1 MLSDVFFKHNYS
13 SGYDEPKDFFTEAL
27 IESST
32 FDLGLGFFSSSGIR
46 SLSYGFALFIA
57 NGGKMRVVM
66 NHILSQEDK
75 EVIERGQKHLVEDF
89 ESNILLDIK
98 KLVETLSKEDEQFFR
113 CLSYLIS
120 INRIEFVATI
130 STKGGLGHDKY
141 GIFKDENGNKV
152 AFIGSANFS
161 QSALELNGETITVFT
176 SPNDDKRIAEYQT
189 LFDQSWENDTP
200 HLIHI
205 PIEHVKTFI
214 REKFPETSL
223 TNLLEEGLN
232 LRENIEGDNNIPT
245 EYCKPVSRRILDKIE
260 SKEQEPRFPFP
271 EERQIQ
277 IDAYNAWIGNGKKG
291 IFAMATG
298 SGKTVTA
305 LNCIRKQYK
314 ENGYYKA
321 IIVVPTQAL
330 AIQWEH
336 ETKSFNFQNIVS
348 THSDKDW
355 KNILSRYITRS
366 LLDSTK
372 SIILITTYATF
383 NRNDIQS
390 FLKKV
395 RGAETFIY
403 VADEA
408 HNIGSQNSLKH
419 LPEMINW
426 RIGLSA
432 TPERIYDDL
441 GSEKLYEFFNSKP
454 PKYTYRYTMK
464 QAIEEGILCHYDY
477 YPIFIEL
484 TSSEMEEY
492 ERISDQL
499 RKYIDADTGKYKPD
513 AEKLLLKRKRIIHK
527 AENKKIAI
535 SDLLEELK
543 QKQKLDY
550 TFVFVPEGY
559 EPDYSINDSYNI
571 NQDDI
576 HIIDEYAQMFKEH
589 GYSYHKYISGLDDA
603 PNILQNFADGDIQ
616 ILLSMKCLDEGVD
629 IPRAEHAIFCSS
641 TGNPRQFVQRRGRV
655 LRKCKGKEKAKIWD
669 LIVTPPNILDE
680 SNSIERNLFF
690 NEAKRII
697 NFAALADNQI
707 DILYGKLLTYCE
719 ALRIN
724 LFDLLDREN
733 NNYKCKHSI
742 FRLDTH
748 VP

>member
-1 MLSDVFFKHNYS
+1 MLSDVHFKHSYT

-27 IESST
+27 IESCN

-57 NGGKMRVVM
+57 NGGKMWVVM
-66 NHILSQEDK
+66 NHILSKEDK
-75 EVIERGQKHLVEDF
+75 EVIENGQKHLIEDF
-89 ESNILLDIK
+89 EDNILCDIK
-98 KLVETLSKEDEQFFR
+98 KLIETLSKEDEQFFR

-120 INRIEFVATI
+120 VDRIKFLATV

-141 GIFKDENGNKV
+141 GIFKDEKGNKV

-161 QSALELNGETITVFT
+161 QSALELNGETITVFS
-176 SPNDDKRIAEYQT
+176 SPNDDNRIAEYQT

-214 REKFPETSL
+214 REKFPEAPL
-223 TNLLEEGLN
+223 TNLIEEGIN
-232 LRENIEGDNNIPT
+232 LRESIGMDNDVPQK
-245 EYCKPVSRRILDKIE
+245 YYKPISKRILDKIE
-260 SKEQEPRFPFP
+260 LKEQEPRFPFP
-271 EERQIQ
+271 EERKIQ

-291 IFAMATG
+291 MFAMATG

-305 LNCIRKQYK
+305 LNCIQKQYK

-336 ETKSFNFQNIVS
+336 EAKSFNFQNIVS

-355 KNILSRYITRS
+355 KDVLSRYITRS

-441 GSEKLYEFFNSKP
+441 GTEKLYEFFDSKP

-499 RKYIDADTGKYKPD
+499 RKYIDADTGKYKPN
-513 AEKLLLKRKRIIHK
+513 AERLLLKRKRIIHK

-571 NQDDI
+571 DQDDI

-603 PNILQNFADGDIQ
+603 PSILQNFADGDIQ

-655 LRKCKGKEKAKIWD
+655 LRKCKGKEKARIWD

-680 SNSIERNLFF
+680 SNKIERNLFF
-690 NEAKRII
+690 NEVKRIV

-707 DILYGKLLTYCE
+707 DILYGNLLAYCE
-719 ALRIN
+719 ALKIN
-724 LFDLLDREN
+724 LFDLLDKEN
-733 NNYKCKHSI
+733 NNYK
-742 FRLDTH
+742 
-748 VP
+748 

>member
-1 MLSDVFFKHNYS
+1 MLSDVFFKHSYS

-75 EVIERGQKHLVEDF
+75 EIIEKGQKHLVEDF
-89 ESNILLDIK
+89 ENHILFDIK

-120 INRIEFVATI
+120 INRIEFVATV

-141 GIFKDENGNKV
+141 GIFKDEKGNKV

-176 SPNDDKRIAEYQT
+176 SPDDDKRIAEYQT

-200 HLIHI
+200 HLVHI

-214 REKFPETSL
+214 REKFPKTSL
-223 TNLLEEGLN
+223 TNLLEEGIN
-232 LRENIEGDNNIPT
+232 LRENIGIDNNIPAK
-245 EYCKPVSRRILDKIE
+245 YCKPISRRILDKIE
-260 SKEQEPRFPFP
+260 FKELEPRFPFP
-271 EERQIQ
+271 EERRIQ
-277 IDAYNAWIGNGKKG
+277 IDAYSAWIENGKKG

-336 ETKSFNFQNIVS
+336 ETKSFNYQNIVS

-395 RGAETFIY
+395 RGVETFIY

-408 HNIGSQNSLKH
+408 HNIGSQNSLNH

-535 SDLLEELK
+535 SDLLEELR

-571 NQDDI
+571 NQDDV

-603 PNILQNFADGDIQ
+603 PSILQNFADGDIQ

-680 SNSIERNLFF
+680 SNSIERNLFL
-690 NEAKRII
+690 NEVKRII

-707 DILYGKLLTYCE
+707 DILYGKLLAYCE

-724 LFDLLDREN
+724 LFDLLDKEN
-733 NNYKCKHSI
+733 NNYK
-742 FRLDTH
+742 
-748 VP
+748 

>member
-1 MLSDVFFKHNYS
+1 MLSDVFFKHSYS

-75 EVIERGQKHLVEDF
+75 EVIERGQKHLVENF

-223 TNLLEEGLN
+223 TNLLEEGIN
-232 LRENIEGDNNIPT
+232 LRENIGRDNNIPA
-245 EYCKPVSRRILDKIE
+245 EYKPISRRILDKIE
-260 SKEQEPRFPFP
+260 LKEQEPRFPFP

-484 TSSEMEEY
+484 TNSEMEEY

-535 SDLLEELK
+535 SDLLEDLK

-690 NEAKRII
+690 NEVKRII

-733 NNYKCKHSI
+733 NNYK
-742 FRLDTH
+742 
-748 VP
+748 

>member
-1 MLSDVFFKHNYS
+1 MLSDVHFKHSYT

-27 IESST
+27 IESCN

-66 NHILSQEDK
+66 NHILSKEDK
-75 EVIERGQKHLVEDF
+75 EVIENGQKHLIEDF
-89 ESNILLDIK
+89 EDNILCDIK
-98 KLVETLSKEDEQFFR
+98 KLIETLSKEDEQFFR

-120 INRIEFVATI
+120 VDRIKFLATI

-141 GIFKDENGNKV
+141 GIFKDEKGNKV

-176 SPNDDKRIAEYQT
+176 SPNDDNRIAEYQT

-214 REKFPETSL
+214 REKFPEAPL
-223 TNLLEEGLN
+223 TNLIEEGIN
-232 LRENIEGDNNIPT
+232 LRESIGMDNDVPPK
-245 EYCKPVSRRILDKIE
+245 YYKPISKRILDKIE
-260 SKEQEPRFPFP
+260 LKEQEPRFPFP
-271 EERQIQ
+271 EERKIQ

-291 IFAMATG
+291 MFAMATG

-336 ETKSFNFQNIVS
+336 EAKSFNFQNIVS

-355 KNILSRYITRS
+355 KDVLSRYITRS

-441 GSEKLYEFFNSKP
+441 GTEKLYEFFDSKP

-499 RKYIDADTGKYKPD
+499 RKYIDADTGKYKPN
-513 AEKLLLKRKRIIHK
+513 AERLLLKRKRIIHK

-571 NQDDI
+571 DQDDI

-603 PNILQNFADGDIQ
+603 PSILQNFADGDIQ

-655 LRKCKGKEKAKIWD
+655 LRKCKGKEKARIWD

-680 SNSIERNLFF
+680 SNKIERNLFF
-690 NEAKRII
+690 NEVKRIV

-707 DILYGKLLTYCE
+707 DILYGNLLAYCE
-719 ALRIN
+719 TLKIN
-724 LFDLLDREN
+724 LFDLLDKEN
-733 NNYKCKHSI
+733 NNYK
-742 FRLDTH
+742 
-748 VP
+748 

>member
-1 MLSDVFFKHNYS
+1 MLSDVFFKHSYS

-75 EVIERGQKHLVEDF
+75 EIIEKGQKHPVEDF
-89 ESNILLDIK
+89 ENHILFDIK

-120 INRIEFVATI
+120 INRIEFVATV

-141 GIFKDENGNKV
+141 GIFKDEKGNKV

-176 SPNDDKRIAEYQT
+176 SPDDDKRIAEYQA

-200 HLIHI
+200 HLVHI

-214 REKFPETSL
+214 REKFPKTSL
-223 TNLLEEGLN
+223 TNLLEEGIN
-232 LRENIEGDNNIPT
+232 LRENIGIDNNIPAK
-245 EYCKPVSRRILDKIE
+245 YCKPISRRILDKIE
-260 SKEQEPRFPFP
+260 FKELEPRFPFP
-271 EERQIQ
+271 EERRIQ
-277 IDAYNAWIGNGKKG
+277 IDAYSAWIENGKKG

-336 ETKSFNFQNIVS
+336 ETKSFNYQNIVS

-395 RGAETFIY
+395 RGVETFIY

-408 HNIGSQNSLKH
+408 HNIGSQNSLNH

-535 SDLLEELK
+535 SDLLEELR

-571 NQDDI
+571 NQDDV

-603 PNILQNFADGDIQ
+603 PSILQNFADGDIQ

-680 SNSIERNLFF
+680 SNSIERNLFL
-690 NEAKRII
+690 NEVKRII

-707 DILYGKLLTYCE
+707 DILYGKLLAYCE

-724 LFDLLDREN
+724 LFDLLDKEN
-733 NNYKCKHSI
+733 NNYK
-742 FRLDTH
+742 
-748 VP
+748 

>member
-1 MLSDVFFKHNYS
+1 MLSDVFFKHSYS

-75 EVIERGQKHLVEDF
+75 EIIEKGQKHLVEDF
-89 ESNILLDIK
+89 ENHILFDIK

-120 INRIEFVATI
+120 INRIEFVATV

-141 GIFKDENGNKV
+141 GIFKDEKGNKV

-176 SPNDDKRIAEYQT
+176 SPDDDKRIAEYQA

-200 HLIHI
+200 HLVHI

-214 REKFPETSL
+214 REKFPKTSL
-223 TNLLEEGLN
+223 TNLLEEGIN
-232 LRENIEGDNNIPT
+232 LRENIGIDNNIPAK
-245 EYCKPVSRRILDKIE
+245 YCKPISRRILDKIE
-260 SKEQEPRFPFP
+260 FKELEPRFPFP
-271 EERQIQ
+271 EERRIQ
-277 IDAYNAWIGNGKKG
+277 IDAYSAWIENGKKG

-336 ETKSFNFQNIVS
+336 ETKSFNYQNIVS

-395 RGAETFIY
+395 RGVETFIY

-408 HNIGSQNSLKH
+408 HNIGSQNSLNH

-492 ERISDQL
+492 ERISEQL

-535 SDLLEELK
+535 SDLLEELR

-571 NQDDI
+571 NQDDV

-603 PNILQNFADGDIQ
+603 PSILQNFADGDIQ

-680 SNSIERNLFF
+680 SNSIERNLFL
-690 NEAKRII
+690 NEVKRII

-707 DILYGKLLTYCE
+707 DILYGKLLAYCE

-724 LFDLLDREN
+724 LFDLLDKEN
-733 NNYKCKHSI
+733 NNYK
-742 FRLDTH
+742 
-748 VP
+748 

>member
-1 MLSDVFFKHNYS
+1 MLSDVHFKHSYT

-27 IESST
+27 IESYN

-66 NHILSQEDK
+66 NHILSKEDK
-75 EVIERGQKHLVEDF
+75 EVIENGQKHLIEDF
-89 ESNILLDIK
+89 EDNILCDIK
-98 KLVETLSKEDEQFFR
+98 KLIETLSKEDEQFFR

-120 INRIEFVATI
+120 VDRIKFLATV

-141 GIFKDENGNKV
+141 GIFKDEKGNKV

-176 SPNDDKRIAEYQT
+176 SPNDDNRIAEYQT

-205 PIEHVKTFI
+205 PIENVKTFI
-214 REKFPETSL
+214 REKFPEASL
-223 TNLLEEGLN
+223 TNLIEEGIN
-232 LRENIEGDNNIPT
+232 LRESIGMDNDVPQK
-245 EYCKPVSRRILDKIE
+245 YYKPISKRIIDKIE
-260 SKEQEPRFPFP
+260 LKEQEPRFPFP
-271 EERQIQ
+271 EERKIQ

-291 IFAMATG
+291 MFAMATG

-330 AIQWEH
+330 AMQWEH

-355 KNILSRYITRS
+355 KDVLSRYITRS

-383 NRNDIQS
+383 NRNDIQL

-395 RGAETFIY
+395 RGIETFIY

-441 GSEKLYEFFNSKP
+441 GTEKLYEFFDSKP

-499 RKYIDADTGKYKPD
+499 RKYIDADTGKYKPN

-571 NQDDI
+571 DQDDI

-603 PNILQNFADGDIQ
+603 PSILQNFADGDIQ

-655 LRKCKGKEKAKIWD
+655 LRKCKGKEKARIWD

-680 SNSIERNLFF
+680 SNKIERNLFF
-690 NEAKRII
+690 NEVKRIV

-707 DILYGKLLTYCE
+707 DILYGNLLAYCE
-719 ALRIN
+719 TLKIN
-724 LFDLLDREN
+724 LFDLLDKEN
-733 NNYKCKHSI
+733 NNYK
-742 FRLDTH
+742 
-748 VP
+748 

>member
-1 MLSDVFFKHNYS
+1 MLSDVHFKHSYT

-27 IESST
+27 IESCN

-66 NHILSQEDK
+66 NHILSKEDK
-75 EVIERGQKHLVEDF
+75 EVIENGQKHLIEDF
-89 ESNILLDIK
+89 EDNILCDIK
-98 KLVETLSKEDEQFFR
+98 KLIETLSKEDEQFFR

-120 INRIEFVATI
+120 VDRIKFLATI

-141 GIFKDENGNKV
+141 GIFKDEKGNKV

-176 SPNDDKRIAEYQT
+176 SPNDDNRIAEYQT

-214 REKFPETSL
+214 REKFPEAPL
-223 TNLLEEGLN
+223 TNLIEEGIN
-232 LRENIEGDNNIPT
+232 LRESIGMDNDVPPK
-245 EYCKPVSRRILDKIE
+245 YYKPISKRILDKIE
-260 SKEQEPRFPFP
+260 LKEQEPRFPFP
-271 EERQIQ
+271 EERKIQ

-291 IFAMATG
+291 MFAMATG

-336 ETKSFNFQNIVS
+336 EAKSFNFQNIVS

-355 KNILSRYITRS
+355 KDVLSRYITRS
-366 LLDSTK
+366 ILDSTK

-395 RGAETFIY
+395 RGTETFIY

-441 GSEKLYEFFNSKP
+441 GTEKLYEFFDSKP

-499 RKYIDADTGKYKPD
+499 RKYIDADTGKYKLN
-513 AEKLLLKRKRIIHK
+513 AERLLLKRKRIIHK

-571 NQDDI
+571 DQDDI

-603 PNILQNFADGDIQ
+603 PSILQNFADGDIQ

-655 LRKCKGKEKAKIWD
+655 LRKCKGKEKARIWD

-680 SNSIERNLFF
+680 SNKIERNLFF
-690 NEAKRII
+690 NEVKRIV

-707 DILYGKLLTYCE
+707 DILYGNLLAYCE
-719 ALRIN
+719 TLKIN
-724 LFDLLDREN
+724 LFDLLDKEN
-733 NNYKCKHSI
+733 NNYK
-742 FRLDTH
+742 
-748 VP
+748 

>member
-1 MLSDVFFKHNYS
+1 MLSDVFFKHSYS

-89 ESNILLDIK
+89 ESNILFDIK

-120 INRIEFVATI
+120 INRIEFVTTI

-161 QSALELNGETITVFT
+161 QSALEINGETITVFT

-223 TNLLEEGLN
+223 TNLLEEGIN
-232 LRENIEGDNNIPT
+232 LRENIGEDNNIPV
-245 EYCKPVSRRILDKIE
+245 EYCKPISKRILDKIE
-260 SKEQEPRFPFP
+260 LKEQEPRFPFP

-383 NRNDIQS
+383 NRSDIQS

-408 HNIGSQNSLKH
+408 HNIGSQSSLKH

-690 NEAKRII
+690 NEVKRII

-733 NNYKCKHSI
+733 NNYK
-742 FRLDTH
+742 
-748 VP
+748 

>member
-1 MLSDVFFKHNYS
+1 MLSDVHFKHSYT
-13 SGYDEPKDFFTEAL
+13 SGYDEPKYFFTEAL
-27 IESST
+27 IESCN

-57 NGGKMRVVM
+57 NGGKIRVVM
-66 NHILSQEDK
+66 NHILSKEDK
-75 EVIERGQKHLVEDF
+75 EVIENGQKHLIEDF
-89 ESNILLDIK
+89 EDNILCDIK
-98 KLVETLSKEDEQFFR
+98 KLIETLSKEDEQFFR

-120 INRIEFVATI
+120 VDRIKFVATV

-141 GIFKDENGNKV
+141 GIFKDEKGNKV

-176 SPNDDKRIAEYQT
+176 SPNDDNRIAEYQT
-189 LFDQSWENDTP
+189 LFDQSWEKDTP

-205 PIEHVKTFI
+205 PIENVKIFI
-214 REKFPETSL
+214 REKFPEASL
-223 TNLLEEGLN
+223 TNLIEEGIN
-232 LRENIEGDNNIPT
+232 LRESIGMDNDVPPK
-245 EYCKPVSRRILDKIE
+245 YYKPISKRILDKIE
-260 SKEQEPRFPFP
+260 LKEQEPRFPFP
-271 EERQIQ
+271 EERKIQ

-291 IFAMATG
+291 MFAMATG

-330 AIQWEH
+330 AMQWEH

-355 KNILSRYITRS
+355 KDILSRYITRS

-383 NRNDIQS
+383 NRNDIQL

-395 RGAETFIY
+395 RGIETFIY

-441 GSEKLYEFFNSKP
+441 GTEKLYEFFDSKP

-464 QAIEEGILCHYDY
+464 QAIEEGILCNYDY

-499 RKYIDADTGKYKPD
+499 RKYIDADTGKYKPN

-571 NQDDI
+571 DQDDI

-603 PNILQNFADGDIQ
+603 PSILQNFADGDIQ

-655 LRKCKGKEKAKIWD
+655 LRKCKGKEKARIWD

-680 SNSIERNLFF
+680 SNKIERNLFF
-690 NEAKRII
+690 NEVKRIV

-707 DILYGKLLTYCE
+707 DILYGNLLAYCE
-719 ALRIN
+719 ALKIN
-724 LFDLLDREN
+724 LFDLLDKEN
-733 NNYKCKHSI
+733 NNYK
-742 FRLDTH
+742 
-748 VP
+748 

>member
-1 MLSDVFFKHNYS
+1 MLSDVHFKHSYT

-27 IESST
+27 IESCN

-66 NHILSQEDK
+66 NHILSKEDK
-75 EVIERGQKHLVEDF
+75 EVIENGQKHLIEDF
-89 ESNILLDIK
+89 EDNILCDIK
-98 KLVETLSKEDEQFFR
+98 KLIETLSKEDEQFFR

-120 INRIEFVATI
+120 VDRIKFLATV

-141 GIFKDENGNKV
+141 GIFKDEKGNKV

-161 QSALELNGETITVFT
+161 QSALELNGETITVFS
-176 SPNDDKRIAEYQT
+176 SPNDDNRIAEYQT

-214 REKFPETSL
+214 REKFPEAPL
-223 TNLLEEGLN
+223 TNLIEEGIN
-232 LRENIEGDNNIPT
+232 LRESIGMDNDVPQK
-245 EYCKPVSRRILDKIE
+245 YYKPISKRILDKIE
-260 SKEQEPRFPFP
+260 LKEQEPRFPFP
-271 EERQIQ
+271 EERKIQ

-291 IFAMATG
+291 MFAMATG

-336 ETKSFNFQNIVS
+336 EAKSFNFQNIVS

-355 KNILSRYITRS
+355 KDVLSRYITRS

-441 GSEKLYEFFNSKP
+441 GTEKLYEFFDSKP

-499 RKYIDADTGKYKPD
+499 RKYIDADTGKYKPN
-513 AEKLLLKRKRIIHK
+513 AERLLLKRKRIIHK

-535 SDLLEELK
+535 SDLLEDLK

-571 NQDDI
+571 DQDDI

-603 PNILQNFADGDIQ
+603 PSILQNFADGDIQ

-655 LRKCKGKEKAKIWD
+655 LRKCKGKEKARIWD

-680 SNSIERNLFF
+680 SNKIERNLFF
-690 NEAKRII
+690 NEVKRIV

-707 DILYGKLLTYCE
+707 DILYGNLLAYCE
-719 ALRIN
+719 ALKIN
-724 LFDLLDREN
+724 LFDLLDKEN
-733 NNYKCKHSI
+733 NNYK
-742 FRLDTH
+742 
-748 VP
+748 

>member
-1 MLSDVFFKHNYS
+1 MLSDVFFKHSYS

-75 EVIERGQKHLVEDF
+75 EIIEKGQKHLVEDF
-89 ESNILLDIK
+89 ENHILFDIK

-120 INRIEFVATI
+120 INRIELVATV

-141 GIFKDENGNKV
+141 GIFKDEKGNKV

-176 SPNDDKRIAEYQT
+176 SPDDDKRIAEYQA

-200 HLIHI
+200 HLVHI

-214 REKFPETSL
+214 REKFPKTSL
-223 TNLLEEGLN
+223 TNLLEEGIN
-232 LRENIEGDNNIPT
+232 LRENIGIDNNIPAK
-245 EYCKPVSRRILDKIE
+245 YCKPISRRILDKIE
-260 SKEQEPRFPFP
+260 FKELEPRFPFP
-271 EERQIQ
+271 EERRIQ
-277 IDAYNAWIGNGKKG
+277 IDAYSAWIENGKKG

-336 ETKSFNFQNIVS
+336 ETKSFNYQNIVS

-395 RGAETFIY
+395 RGVETFIY

-408 HNIGSQNSLKH
+408 HNIGSQNSLNH

-535 SDLLEELK
+535 SDLLEELR

-571 NQDDI
+571 NQDDV

-603 PNILQNFADGDIQ
+603 PSILQNFADGDIQ

-680 SNSIERNLFF
+680 SNSIERNLFL
-690 NEAKRII
+690 NEVKRII

-707 DILYGKLLTYCE
+707 DILYGKLLAYCE

-724 LFDLLDREN
+724 LFDLLDKEN
-733 NNYKCKHSI
+733 NNYK
-742 FRLDTH
+742 
-748 VP
+748 

>member
-1 MLSDVFFKHNYS
+1 M
-13 SGYDEPKDFFTEAL
+13 
-27 IESST
+27 
-32 FDLGLGFFSSSGIR
+32 
-46 SLSYGFALFIA
+46 
-57 NGGKMRVVM
+57 
-66 NHILSQEDK
+66 
-75 EVIERGQKHLVEDF
+75 
-89 ESNILLDIK
+89 
-98 KLVETLSKEDEQFFR
+98 
-113 CLSYLIS
+113 SYLIS
-120 INRIEFVATI
+120 VDRIKFLATV

-141 GIFKDENGNKV
+141 GIFKDEKGNKV

-161 QSALELNGETITVFT
+161 QSALELNGETITVFS
-176 SPNDDKRIAEYQT
+176 SPNDDNRIAEYQT

-214 REKFPETSL
+214 REKFPEAPL
-223 TNLLEEGLN
+223 TNLIEEGIN
-232 LRENIEGDNNIPT
+232 LRESIGMDNDVPQK
-245 EYCKPVSRRILDKIE
+245 YYKPISKRILDKIE
-260 SKEQEPRFPFP
+260 LKEQEPQFPFP
-271 EERQIQ
+271 EERKIQ

-291 IFAMATG
+291 MFAMATG

-336 ETKSFNFQNIVS
+336 EAKSFNFQNIVS

-355 KNILSRYITRS
+355 KDVLSRYITRS

-441 GSEKLYEFFNSKP
+441 GTEKLYEFFDSKP

-477 YPIFIEL
+477 YPIFIDL

-499 RKYIDADTGKYKPD
+499 RKYIDADTGKYKPN
-513 AEKLLLKRKRIIHK
+513 AERLLLKRKRIIHK
-527 AENKKIAI
+527 AETLV
-535 SDLLEELK
+535 S
-543 QKQKLDY
+543 
-550 TFVFVPEGY
+550 
-559 EPDYSINDSYNI
+559 
-571 NQDDI
+571 
-576 HIIDEYAQMFKEH
+576 
-589 GYSYHKYISGLDDA
+589 
-603 PNILQNFADGDIQ
+603 
-616 ILLSMKCLDEGVD
+616 
-629 IPRAEHAIFCSS
+629 R
-641 TGNPRQFVQRRGRV
+641 
-655 LRKCKGKEKAKIWD
+655 
-669 LIVTPPNILDE
+669 
-680 SNSIERNLFF
+680 
-690 NEAKRII
+690 
-697 NFAALADNQI
+697 
-707 DILYGKLLTYCE
+707 
-719 ALRIN
+719 
-724 LFDLLDREN
+724 
-733 NNYKCKHSI
+733 
-742 FRLDTH
+742 
-748 VP
+748 